1 MIKTTKNFIVYH
13 NTKPFAGY
21 IMAAGR
27 VDPTAY
33 SDGSTMKEHIQY
45 LLSKYPGAAVKLFP
59 YGPLPDREKKKFV
72 ANNLV
77 DLAVTDIT
85 PKKKRELER
94 AKMQQDIADNLPA
107 WAQVQAAINSI
118 NTLQQAKVFLK
129 KLTRIVYWLA
139 KNQED

>member
-1 MIKTTKNFIVYH
+1 MPVKNFIIYH

-21 IMAAGR
+21 IMFAGR
-27 VDPTAY
+27 VDPTAP
-33 SDGSTMKEHIQY
+33 SDGSTMKERIQT
-45 LLSKYPGAAVKLFP
+45 LLVKHPGTDVKLFP
-59 YGPLPDREKKKFV
+59 YGPLPNREKKKFV

-85 PKKKRELER
+85 PKKKRELEQ

-107 WAQVQAAINSI
+107 WGQVQAAINAI